1 MEIKDYD
8 NDNLV
13 TMASEPAVAYQS
25 ISSSQTWTN
34 HKDNMTVDEYFN
46 KVYTILENLEAKST
60 TPPPCQYTEEEV
72 IQRVLKATADVEA
85 RRDLMSQEEFET
97 LVASW

>member
-8 NDNLV
+8 NDNPV

-34 HKDNMTVDEYFN
+34 HKDSMTVDEYFN
-46 KVYTILENLEAKST
+46 KVRKALDKRYENL
-60 TPPPCQYTEEEV
+60 
-72 IQRVLKATADVEA
+72 
-85 RRDLMSQEEFET
+85 
-97 LVASW
+97 